1 MKPLTIKS
9 QQNLNDDYD
18 ENIVK
23 ANIEDKKNFRVF
35 ASNKIEESLYNNK
48 DIIHKLTN

>member
-1 MKPLTIKS
+1 MSIEDIDS
-9 QQNLNDDYD
+9 DYDDSDYD

-23 ANIEDKKNFRVF
+23 SNIKDKRNFRIF

-48 DIIHKLTN
+48 DIIYKLTK